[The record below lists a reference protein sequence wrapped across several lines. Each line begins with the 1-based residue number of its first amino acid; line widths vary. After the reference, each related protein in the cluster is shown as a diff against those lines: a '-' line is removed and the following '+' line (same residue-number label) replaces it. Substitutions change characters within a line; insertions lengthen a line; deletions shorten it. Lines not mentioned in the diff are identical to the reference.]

1 MKEDLQFKAVPRLLY
16 RFPVPLAL
24 HITYSPTFQ
33 IKYRVVL
40 SISKVNKKKL
50 SKNMPLSFL
59 QYWLHLAQFFILPFE
74 SILVAHQEPDR
85 LLVAHP
91 LNILPPCMKGNKQ
104 F

>member
-1 MKEDLQFKAVPRLLY
+1 
-16 RFPVPLAL
+16 
-24 HITYSPTFQ
+24 
-33 IKYRVVL
+33 
-40 SISKVNKKKL
+40 
-50 SKNMPLSFL
+50 MPLSFL